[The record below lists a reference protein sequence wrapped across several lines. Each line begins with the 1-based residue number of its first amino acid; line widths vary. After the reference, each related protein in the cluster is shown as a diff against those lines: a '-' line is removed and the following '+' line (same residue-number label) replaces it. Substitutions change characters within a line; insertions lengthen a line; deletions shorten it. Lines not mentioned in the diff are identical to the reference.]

1 MFYMLE
7 MWLIT
12 AVCRKVFQVLKLI
25 RFPPVVPTVD
35 LLCNLLGVQTGTIR
49 ITAQNNVQYSIGAG
63 YQNSP
68 EFKNLAPGDY
78 TMSVRFTN
86 SIACIRVQNYCKAV
100 PAQIQFE
107 SMGDCISKEYILP
120 RYHWQVHD
128 PNNVSYHGK
137 IILGILWGQIL
148 TL

>member
-1 MFYMLE
+1 VEYSLNGTTYQTLNSFSGLVPNNY
-7 MWLIT
+7 
-12 AVCRKVFQVLKLI
+12 VLYVRNVADNSCVSQSVSSTKIDPL
-25 RFPPVVPTVD
+25 PALPVVPTVD
-35 LLCNLLGVQTGTIR
+35 LLLQPTCGVQTGTIR

-86 SIACIRVQNYCKAV
+86 SIACISVGSKITVKAV

-107 SMGDCISKEYILP
+107 SMGDCISRNI
-120 RYHWQVHD
+120 
-128 PNNVSYHGK
+128 
-137 IILGILWGQIL
+137 
-148 TL
+148 

>member
-12 AVCRKVFQVLKLI
+12 AVSCISSTKIDPLPV
-25 RFPPVVPTVD
+25 PVVPTVD
-35 LLCNLLGVQTGTIR
+35 LLLQPTCGANR
-49 ITAQNNVQYSIGAG
+49 NDTAQNNVQYSIGAG

-86 SIACIRVQNYCKAV
+86 SIACISV
-100 PAQIQFE
+100 
-107 SMGDCISKEYILP
+107 GSKL
-120 RYHWQVHD
+120 
-128 PNNVSYHGK
+128 
-137 IILGILWGQIL
+137 L
-148 TL
+148 